1 MSPLRWLLLQSEI
14 EKVQKRREEREAEK
28 ARMEEELVRRVRGG
42 GGGGRTPTT
51 LMYCVHLCIV
61 VTSPLTCWLVVCVY
75 GPSWVA
81 APGTAGLPEGAC
93 ISSSSDN
100 SETMC
105 VPLVC
110 A

>member
-28 ARMEEELVRRVRGG
+28 ARMEEELVRRG